1 MPSSKSYVRNYKQE
15 AAAENDERRKQR
27 ASRNKARREMIKDGR
42 VRRNDGRQV
51 DHIKPLS
58 KGGSN
63 GKKNLRVR
71 SQKSNSSFRRKS
83 DGSMKYEDQ
92 R

>member
-1 MPSSKSYVRNYKQE
+1 MPSSPNYRRNYKQE
-15 AAAENDERRKQR
+15 AATESPARKKARAE
-27 ASRNKARREMIKDGR
+27 RNKARRDLIEEGLVHR
-42 VRRNDGRQV
+42 HDGRQV

-63 GKKNLRVR
+63 RRSNLRVR
-71 SQKSNSSFRRKS
+71 SQKANSSYHRKS
-83 DGSMKYEDQ
+83 DGSMKYSNQ